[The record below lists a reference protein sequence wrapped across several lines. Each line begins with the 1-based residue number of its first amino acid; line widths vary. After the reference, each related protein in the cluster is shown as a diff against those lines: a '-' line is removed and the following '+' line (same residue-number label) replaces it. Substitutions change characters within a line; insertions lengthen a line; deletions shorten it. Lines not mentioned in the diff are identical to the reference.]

1 MSHLILD
8 IETAGLR
15 WDSLDEALQEY
26 MLRGAESPE
35 EREDVKDTLAF
46 YPQTAEIVA
55 IGLLDAEKDKGAV
68 YYQTPGV
75 DPTLPFEEEGIRF
88 ETGTEAEILVKFWDK
103 VKSYKSVVT
112 FNGRGFDA
120 PFLLTRTAVHQI
132 KPTKELM
139 PNRYSDEHIDLMD
152 RLNFFGAVRR
162 RFSLDMW
169 CRTMGIKSPKSGMSG
184 YEVTGAFHSGRSLD
198 IARYCAGDLRATR
211 DLFDRWRSFMRFK

>member
-1 MSHLILD
+1 MSCLILD
-8 IETAGLR
+8 IETAGIR
-15 WDSLDEALQEY
+15 WDSLDEAVHEY

-35 EREDVKDTLAF
+35 DRETVKDTLAF

-55 IGLLDAEKDKGAV
+55 IGLLDVEKDKGAV

-75 DPTLPFEEEGIRF
+75 DPALPFEEEGIRF
-88 ETGTEAEILVKFWDK
+88 ETGTEAEILVKFWEK
-103 VKSYKSVVT
+103 TKSYKSVVT

-120 PFLLTRTAVHQI
+120 PFLLTRSAVHRI

-139 PNRYSDEHIDLMD
+139 PNRFSDEHIDLMD

-184 YEVTGAFHSGRSLD
+184 DEVTGAFHDGRSLD

-211 DLFDRWRSFMRFK
+211 DLFDRWRNFMRFK